1 MFNLRNGLTKYK
13 TISMEF
19 SKALKHPIDVFYDQE
34 NDCYICFDGHSG
46 EQIMEFET
54 GKTPEVSQVEIHFQK
69 LGRRQY
75 WEDIAKYKKKVRD
88 ASKVKR
94 GSIKEYADQFRKD
107 GRLYGFD
114 AGRVKVEGSRHSIV
128 VPDMVLRER
137 K

>member
-1 MFNLRNGLTKYK
+1 MS
-13 TISMEF
+13 IEF

-34 NDCYICFDGHSG
+34 NDCFLCVDGHTK
-46 EQIMEFET
+46 ETIMEFET

-75 WEDIAKYKKKVRD
+75 WEDIAKYKKRMRD
-88 ASKVKR
+88 SSKRR
-94 GSIKEYADQFRKD
+94 GEIKEYADQFRKD

-114 AGRVKVEGSRHSIV
+114 AGRVKVEGIRHSIV
-128 VPDMVLRER
+128 VPDMMLKEG